1 MKPLRII
8 FMGTPHFA
16 CRALDGIIKAGHE
29 PICIYTQPPRPSG
42 RGQKLIES
50 PVKKFAMSHHL
61 IVETPTN
68 FKEPSVVQHFL
79 AKAAD
84 VVVVAAYGL
93 ILPQEIVHNRNAPC
107 INIHASLLP
116 RWRGAAPIQ
125 RAIMEGDKTTGIT
138 LMRMETGLDTGPI
151 IAKEELMIGADDAGA
166 LHDRLA
172 ALGASM
178 IVDSLQ
184 QLAEGPLPENPQ
196 TTNRITYAHRLSSA
210 DEPLDWIKPANQLSL
225 QIRALSP
232 KPGASFTRAGE
243 KWKILAADIDDS
255 CTDGTPGEVLDN
267 CLTISCGQGKLHPR
281 IVQRPGKKPLPTSEV
296 LRGTPIPIGT
306 ILS

>member
-1 MKPLRII
+1 
-8 FMGTPHFA
+8 MGTPHFA
-16 CRALDGIIKAGHE
+16 CSALHGIIKAGHE

-42 RGQKLIES
+42 RGQKLVES
-50 PVKKFAMSHHL
+50 PVEKFATSHNL
-61 IVETPTN
+61 NVETPTN
-68 FKEPSVVQHFL
+68 FKESSVIEKFL

-93 ILPQEIVHNRNAPC
+93 ILPQEIVDNRKAPC

-125 RAIMEGDKTTGIT
+125 RAIMEGDKITGVTI
-138 LMRMETGLDTGPI
+138 MRMETGLDTGPI
-151 IAKEELMIGADDAGA
+151 ITQKELMIGADDAGA

-172 ALGASM
+172 ALGATM
-178 IVDSLQ
+178 IVDSLR
-184 QLAEGPLPENPQ
+184 QLTEGLLPQNAQKP
-196 TTNRITYAHRLSSA
+196 NGITYAHRLSA
-210 DEPLDWIKPANQLSL
+210 VDEPLDWVKPATQLSL

-232 KPGASFTRAGE
+232 KPGASFIRAGE
-243 KWKILAADIDDS
+243 KWKILATDTDDS
-255 CTDGTPGEVLDN
+255 STDGAPGEVLDD
-267 CLTISCGQGKLHPR
+267 CLTISCGQGKLRPK
-281 IVQRPGKKPLPTSEV
+281 IVQRPGKKPLPTNEV